1 MAVFDAKDIRN
12 IVLLGHSGCG
22 KTSLVEALLISSG
35 AIPKMGSIAE
45 KNTVSD
51 YNEDEKEHK
60 CSIGSSL
67 VSFNSGGRKINM
79 VDTPGYIDFIGDMI
93 GGLRA
98 ADASIIVVNSTGGV
112 EIGTEKAQRMSC
124 EKGVPS
130 MFFINKMDKEH
141 SDFNKCIDSITRKF
155 RKSCVLV
162 AYPVGEKSS
171 FKGVVNLITGQGV
184 DALTDSDKA
193 LAKAAIDT
201 LSEAVAETDDA
212 LLEKYL
218 EKGELSADEL
228 KNALKKSIANGTI
241 HPIMCGSSTR
251 NIGVKELL
259 EFIVE
264 YLPSPAERPQTEAT
278 RPGSDGAE
286 RFAVKLDPN
295 GPFSAFVFKTLSDPF
310 LGQISIFKVFSGKL
324 QSNGGFY
331 NVNRSSKER
340 IGQVFTLLGKQQISM
355 ESVHAG
361 DIACVSKL
369 KDTRTGDSICDEKN
383 QVKFEDINLPEPAI
397 AFSLKPKTRSDEDK
411 IGNALHKL
419 TVEDP
424 TFQVTRDEQTKEVI
438 ANGMGDLHINM
449 MINRMRMRYGVMVD
463 LGTPK
468 VAYKETI
475 TGKGDAQYRHKKQT
489 GGAGQF
495 AEVWMRIEPLERGK
509 GFEFVDEVAGGSI
522 PRPFIVSCEKGIKTA
537 LQSGSL
543 AGFPVVDVR
552 AIVYDGKTHPV
563 DSKDIAFQTAA
574 KFAFRESLA
583 KAKPVILEPVMD
595 VDITVPD
602 MFVGDIAGSL
612 NSRRGRVMGM
622 EPCDGVHVIKAKMP
636 LGEMYKYVNELKSI
650 TGGRGT
656 YTMTFSHYDV
666 VPSSAAQAIIEKAKL
681 NKKEEVE
688 E

>member
-1 MAVFDAKDIRN
+1 MAVFNAKDIRN
-12 IVLLGHSGCG
+12 VVLLGHSGCG
-22 KTSLVEALLISSG
+22 KTSLVEALLMSSG

-51 YNEDEKEHK
+51 YNEDEMDHK

-79 VDTPGYIDFIGDMI
+79 IDTPGYIDFIGDMI

-130 MFFINKMDKEH
+130 MFFINKLDKEH
-141 SDFNKCIDSITRKF
+141 SDFNKCVDSITRKF

-162 AYPVGEKSS
+162 VYPAGEKSS
-171 FKGVVNLITGQGV
+171 FKGVVNLITGQGM
-184 DALTDSDKA
+184 DSLADSDKA
-193 LAKAAIDT
+193 AAKAAINT

-228 KNALKKSIANGTI
+228 KAALKKSIANGTI
-241 HPIMCGSSTR
+241 HPIMCGSSTQ

-259 EFIVE
+259 DFIVE

-286 RFAVKLDPN
+286 RFAVKLDPS
-295 GPFSAFVFKTLSDPF
+295 GPFSGFVFKTLSDPF

-324 QSNGGFY
+324 QPNGGFY

-340 IGQVFTLLGKQQISM
+340 IGQIFTLLGKQQVSM
-355 ESVHAG
+355 EMVQAG

-419 TVEDP
+419 TAEDP

-449 MINRMRMRYGVMVD
+449 MINRMRMRYGVIVD

-522 PRPFIVSCEKGIKTA
+522 PRPFVVSCEKGIKTA

-574 KFAFRESLA
+574 KFAFRESLV
-583 KAKPVILEPVMD
+583 KAKPVILEPIMD
-595 VDITVPD
+595 VDIVVPD

-622 EPCDGVHVIKAKMP
+622 EPGEDVQTVKAKMP

-666 VPSSAAQAIIEKAKL
+666 VPSNVAQAIVEKAKL